1 MLQKF
6 LDDFMAFVPLRFPG
20 LLDAGTMETPVV
32 YDDYILLTFPVSGKC
47 TLEEVMNILEDD
59 MEIVLLY
66 HHVPSYATAFGHSTC
81 VYSNP
86 SFGRMFKINARTD
99 GDGLVRSVQV
109 TLFDSLEQM
118 CGEVCN
124 DLALHDRSGH
134 YKYRKDKADVLL
146 DFL

>member
-6 LDDFMAFVPLRFPG
+6 LDDFMAFVPLRFPD
-20 LLDAGTMETPVV
+20 LLNAETMEHPLV

-47 TLEEVMNILEDD
+47 TLEEVMDMLEDD
-59 MEIVLLY
+59 MEMILLY
-66 HHVPSYATAFGHSTC
+66 HHIPSYATAFGHSAC
-81 VYSNP
+81 AYSNP

-99 GDGLVRSVQV
+99 SDGLVKTVQV

-124 DLALHDRSGH
+124 DLTLHDKGGH
-134 YKYRKDKADVLL
+134 HKYRKDKAAVLL